1 MKKTAIVLALVI
13 ALTSALC
20 GCNNGGTSSST
31 ASAGDSSTTVSSKAE
46 DSSSADAGLPQG
58 DKELVDNWG
67 EAYSPRMKGAA
78 YRINVPR
85 GYNGG
90 AIVGGGLLENVH
102 KDEPGYVV
110 SQLTEGYE
118 DIKELEDI
126 LPTCK
131 ELFYG
136 TIRYAEDDEIAV
148 KNQNITVDST
158 ERVKVNEY
166 EMCITKGKYTFDEK
180 NTVVDISGEYPY
192 VCYSTFLTTGA
203 PVFWVCFD
211 QSEDKNL
218 SSQMDELALKMG
230 KTLRE
235 YVPESEKD

>member
-1 MKKTAIVLALVI
+1 M
-13 ALTSALC
+13 
-20 GCNNGGTSSST
+20 
-31 ASAGDSSTTVSSKAE
+31 
-46 DSSSADAGLPQG
+46 
-58 DKELVDNWG
+58 
-67 EAYSPRMKGAA
+67 
-78 YRINVPR
+78 
-85 GYNGG
+85 
-90 AIVGGGLLENVH
+90 
-102 KDEPGYVV
+102 
-110 SQLTEGYE
+110 
-118 DIKELEDI
+118 
-126 LPTCK
+126 
-131 ELFYG
+131 LFRS
-136 TIRYAEDDEIAV
+136 IRYAEEYEIAV

-211 QSEDKNL
+211 QSEDKSL

>member
-1 MKKTAIVLALVI
+1 
-13 ALTSALC
+13 
-20 GCNNGGTSSST
+20 
-31 ASAGDSSTTVSSKAE
+31 
-46 DSSSADAGLPQG
+46 
-58 DKELVDNWG
+58 
-67 EAYSPRMKGAA
+67 MKGAA
-78 YRINVPR
+78 YRINVAR

-90 AIVGGGLLENVH
+90 STVGGGLLH
-102 KDEPGYVV
+102 CIYKDEPGYVV

-136 TIRYAEDDEIAV
+136 TIRYAEDDEIGV

-158 ERVKVNEY
+158 ERTKVNEY
-166 EMCITKGKYTFDEK
+166 EICVTKGKYSCDVYGGVTKEFK
-180 NTVVDISGEYPY
+180 YSAEYPY
-192 VCYSTFLTTGA
+192 VCYATFLTTGA